1 MSFYLNTHSTPNV
14 QIWNKIFCAKQ
25 WFSNCK
31 ISHGAHWE
39 EPQVRGMANVY
50 LVSAKYFCKYIL
62 FFLLN
67 MCFVSL
73 KSPAFKFPRSISWHE
88 VKRMLML
95 RPWKTWIKLLY
106 ESSIK
111 LAAVLCRLLYQSACH
126 TTVVLSSPLS
136 SHSVS
141 IQLVSNTFTILDY
154 TILTSKSLPQHCERY
169 HLNHHQLRRRRF
181 YIYIYFEK
189 KNNQRTF
196 TFFCCSKNV
205 NSKSSKKQKKSK
217 TSDNLN

>member
-1 MSFYLNTHSTPNV
+1 MLNSGLVTVKSHTVHTGRSHKWEGWETYTSSLLN
-14 QIWNKIFCAKQ
+14 IFVNTSCA
-25 WFSNCK
+25 
-31 ISHGAHWE
+31 
-39 EPQVRGMANVY
+39 
-50 LVSAKYFCKYIL
+50 
-62 FFLLN
+62 LLN

-126 TTVVLSSPLS
+126 TTAVLSSPLS

-154 TILTSKSLPQHCERY
+154 PILTSNSLPQHCERY

-181 YIYIYFEK
+181 YIYIYFK

-196 TFFCCSKNV
+196 TFFCCSK
-205 NSKSSKKQKKSK
+205 KC
-217 TSDNLN
+217 